1 MEGVCNGG
9 KTAINAKNLLDR
21 LRQNGVEQARKALL
35 HFAVA
40 QSVDVRST
48 DVGGMQQARIAQHAK
63 MVRDAGFRTT
73 AIKFAT
79 RCFFLYG

>member
-9 KTAINAKNLLDR
+9 TTAINAKNLLDR
-21 LRQNGVEQARKALL
+21 LRQNGVEQAGKALL
-35 HFAVA
+35 HFTAA

-48 DVGGMQQARIAQHAK
+48 DVGCMQQARIAQHAK
-63 MVRDAGFRTT
+63 MVRYAGLRTA